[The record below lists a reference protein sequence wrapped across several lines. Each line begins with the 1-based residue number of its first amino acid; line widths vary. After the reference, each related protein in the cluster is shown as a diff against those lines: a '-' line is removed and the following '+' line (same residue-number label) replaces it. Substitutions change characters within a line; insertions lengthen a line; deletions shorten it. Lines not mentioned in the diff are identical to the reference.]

1 MLALI
6 ESNADVVIE
15 TFDNPSGYQKDI
27 AGQLIVKVKKMNKVA
42 KFHYALTE
50 NTVEIKDTYTL

>member
-1 MLALI
+1 
-6 ESNADVVIE
+6 VVIE